1 MRIFIFTMVTI
12 AFVMLIPLF
21 TVPVSAE
28 ETPDYFNPYAPIFTD
43 KEVYTWTD
51 KIFITVVA
59 PSWNANKYGI
69 DSIGTQD
76 GHLIKIYTAEH
87 SLEPYKLT
95 ETEPSSGIFTGE
107 IILTG
112 FLHDVNDD
120 GNPDTNPRTVG
131 TGPTNGFLEV
141 KRDGG
146 ITISFEFADGVV
158 LTHSVMIS
166 WNIGEIIFDKSI
178 FLVGET
184 AKIQVIDLDM
194 NLNPETIDR
203 IEVEVSSDSDVAG
216 ILVDA
221 IETEDDSGLFEALI
235 SFTQTSVSSGNRLF
249 AIPNDSIY
257 AKYEDNTL
265 PSPYSIQDDLDIQ
278 IESKLE
284 SEIPPIQRIS
294 VEDVFFAN
302 SLGIPIEPI
311 INEQIQVVGIIH
323 NNQNYVQPFVYITQ
337 IKDQEEDVV
346 SLFWILG
353 ELASNQSLE
362 LSKSWIPTEFGNYT
376 VETFVWNSLQDQTS
390 LSPKFT
396 MFHLIQ

>member
-1 MRIFIFTMVTI
+1 MLPFLVLS
-12 AFVMLIPLF
+12 AF
-21 TVPVSAE
+21 AE
-28 ETPDYFNPYAPIFTD
+28 EVPDYFNPYAPIFTD

-51 KIFITVVA
+51 KISITVVA

-76 GHLIKIYTAEH
+76 GHLIKIYTAKH

-95 ETEPSSGIFTGE
+95 ETEPNSGVFTGE

-112 FLHDVNDD
+112 FLHDVDDD
-120 GNPDTNPRTVG
+120 GNSDTNPRTVG

-141 KRDGG
+141 ERDGG
-146 ITISFEFADGVV
+146 ITVSFEFADGVV
-158 LTHSVMIS
+158 LTHSAMIS

-184 AKIQVIDLDM
+184 AKIKVIDLDM
-194 NLNPETIDR
+194 NLNPEAIDR
-203 IEVEVSSDSDVAG
+203 IEVKVSSDSDVAG

-221 IETEDDSGLFEALI
+221 IETKDDSGLFEALI

-278 IESKLE
+278 IKSKLE
-284 SEIPPIQRIS
+284 SEVPPIQRIS
-294 VEDVFFAN
+294 VEDVFFAD

-311 INEQIQVVGIIH
+311 INEQIQVVGMIR
-323 NNQNYVQPFVYITQ
+323 NNQNYDQPFVYIIQ
-337 IKDQEEDVV
+337 IKDQEEAVV
-346 SLFWILG
+346 SLSWILG
-353 ELASNQSLE
+353 ELTSNQSLE
-362 LSKSWIPTEFGNYT
+362 LSQSWTPTKFGNYT

-390 LSPKFT
+390 LSPNSA
-396 MFHLIQ
+396 MSYLIQ

>member
-1 MRIFIFTMVTI
+1 MLEVGLFLLSFLVLF
-12 AFVMLIPLF
+12 AF
-21 TVPVSAE
+21 AE
-28 ETPDYFNPYAPIFTD
+28 KAPDYFNPYAPIFTD

-51 KIFITVVA
+51 KMFITVVA

-95 ETEPSSGIFTGE
+95 ETEPNSGVFTGE

-158 LTHSVMIS
+158 LTHSAMIS
-166 WNIGEIIFDKSI
+166 WNIGQIIFDKSI

-184 AKIQVIDLDM
+184 AKIKVIDLDM
-194 NLNPETIDR
+194 NLNPEAMDR

-265 PSPYSIQDDLDIQ
+265 PSPYSIQDDLDIK

-294 VEDVFFAN
+294 VEDVFF
-302 SLGIPIEPI
+302 
-311 INEQIQVVGIIH
+311 
-323 NNQNYVQPFVYITQ
+323 
-337 IKDQEEDVV
+337 
-346 SLFWILG
+346 
-353 ELASNQSLE
+353 
-362 LSKSWIPTEFGNYT
+362 
-376 VETFVWNSLQDQTS
+376 
-390 LSPKFT
+390 
-396 MFHLIQ
+396 

>member
-1 MRIFIFTMVTI
+1 MRIFIFSMIAI
-12 AFVMLIPLF
+12 AFVLLIPLF
-21 TVPVSAE
+21 TVPVFAE

-51 KIFITVVA
+51 KISITVVA

-95 ETEPSSGIFTGE
+95 ETEPNSGVFTGE

-112 FLHDVNDD
+112 FLHDVDDD

-141 KRDGG
+141 ERDGG
-146 ITISFEFADGVV
+146 LTISFEFADGVV
-158 LTHSVMIS
+158 LTNSAMIS
-166 WNIGEIIFDKSI
+166 WNIGQIIFDKSI

-194 NLNPETIDR
+194 NLNPEAIDR
-203 IEVEVSSDSDVAG
+203 IEIEVSSDSDVAG

-284 SEIPPIQRIS
+284 SEVPPIRRIS

-302 SLGIPIEPI
+302 SLGIPIEPT
-311 INEQIQVVGIIH
+311 INEQVQIVGMIH
-323 NNQNYVQPFVYITQ
+323 NNQNYNQSFVFITQ
-337 IKDQEEDVV
+337 IKDQDGAVV
-346 SLFWILG
+346 SLSWILG
-353 ELASNQSLE
+353 ELTSNQSLE
-362 LSKSWIPTEFGNYT
+362 LSQSWIPTEFGNYAI
-376 VETFVWNSLQDQTS
+376 ETFVWNSLQDQTG
-390 LSPKFT
+390 LSQNSA
-396 MFHLIQ
+396 MSYLIQ

>member
-1 MRIFIFTMVTI
+1 MLEVVLFLSSFLVLS
-12 AFVMLIPLF
+12 AF
-21 TVPVSAE
+21 AE
-28 ETPDYFNPYAPIFTD
+28 ETPDYSNPYAPIFTD
-43 KEVYTWTD
+43 KDVYTWTD

-69 DSIGTQD
+69 DSIGTQE

-95 ETEPSSGIFTGE
+95 ETKPSSGVFTGE

-112 FLHDVNDD
+112 FSHDVNDD

-141 KRDGG
+141 ERDGG
-146 ITISFEFADGVV
+146 ITVSFEFADGVV

-166 WNIGEIIFDKSI
+166 WNVGEIIFDKSI
-178 FLVGET
+178 FSVT
-184 AKIQVIDLDM
+184 DIAKIQVIDLDM

-203 IEVEVSSDSDVAG
+203 IEVKVSSDSDVAG

-235 SFTQTSVSSGNRLF
+235 SFTQTNVSSGNRLF

-265 PSPYSIQDDLDIQ
+265 PSPHSIQDDLDIQ

-284 SEIPPIQRIS
+284 SKVPPIQRIS
-294 VEDVFFAN
+294 VEDVFFAD

-311 INEQIQVVGIIH
+311 INEQTQIMSVVR
-323 NNQNYVQPFVYITQ
+323 NNQNYDQPFVFITQ
-337 IKDQEEDVV
+337 IKDQDGVV
-346 SLFWILG
+346 ISLSWILG
-353 ELASNQSLE
+353 EITPNQNLE
-362 LSKSWIPTEFGNYT
+362 LSQSWIPTEFGNYT
-376 VETFVWNSLQDQTS
+376 IETFVWNSLQNQTS
-390 LSPKFT
+390 LSPNSV
-396 MFHLIQ
+396 MSYLIQ

>member
-1 MRIFIFTMVTI
+1 MLSFLVLS
-12 AFVMLIPLF
+12 AF
-21 TVPVSAE
+21 AE
-28 ETPDYFNPYAPIFTD
+28 EVPDYFNPYAPIFTD
-43 KEVYTWTD
+43 KQVYTWTD
-51 KIFITVVA
+51 KIHITVVA

-95 ETEPSSGIFTGE
+95 ETEPNSGVFTGE

-112 FLHDVNDD
+112 FLHDVDND

-158 LTHSVMIS
+158 LTHSAMIS
-166 WNIGEIIFDKSI
+166 WNIGQIIFDKSI

-194 NLNPETIDR
+194 NLNPEAIDR
-203 IEVEVSSDSDVAG
+203 IEVKVSSDSDVAG

-221 IETEDDSGLFEALI
+221 IETEDDSGLFEALV

-257 AKYEDNTL
+257 AKYEDSTL
-265 PSPYSIQDDLDIQ
+265 PSPYSIQDDFDIQ
-278 IESKLE
+278 VESKLE
-284 SEIPPIQRIS
+284 SEVPPVKRIS
-294 VEDVFFAN
+294 VEDVFFAD
-302 SLGIPIEPI
+302 SLGVPIEPI
-311 INEQIQVVGIIH
+311 INEQIQVVGMIH
-323 NNQNYVQPFVYITQ
+323 NNQNYNQPFVFITQ
-337 IKDQEEDVV
+337 IKDQGGAVV
-346 SLFWILG
+346 SLSWILG
-353 ELASNQSLE
+353 ELTSNQSLE
-362 LSKSWIPTEFGNYT
+362 LSQSWTPTEFGNYT
-376 VETFVWNSLQDQTS
+376 IETFTWNSLKEQTS
-390 LSPKFT
+390 LSPKSAMSYF
-396 MFHLIQ
+396 IQ

>member
-1 MRIFIFTMVTI
+1 
-12 AFVMLIPLF
+12 MLVVALSVLSF
-21 TVPVSAE
+21 LVLSVFAE

-51 KIFITVVA
+51 KMFITVVA

-95 ETEPSSGIFTGE
+95 ETEPNSGVFTGE

-112 FLHDVNDD
+112 FLHDVDDD

-146 ITISFEFADGVV
+146 ITVSFEFADGVV

-194 NLNPETIDR
+194 NLNPEAIDR
-203 IEVEVSSDSDVAG
+203 IEVKVSSDSDVAG

-249 AIPNDSIY
+249 TIPNDSIY
-257 AKYEDNTL
+257 AKYEDRTL
-265 PSPYSIQDDLDIQ
+265 PYPYSIQDDLDIQ

-294 VEDVFFAN
+294 VEDVFFAD

-323 NNQNYVQPFVYITQ
+323 NNQNYVQPFAYITQ
-337 IKDQEEDVV
+337 IKDPEEAVV
-346 SLFWILG
+346 SLSWILG
-353 ELASNQSLE
+353 ELASNHSLE
-362 LSKSWIPTEFGNYT
+362 LSQSWTPTEFGNYT
-376 VETFVWNSLQDQTS
+376 IATFVWNSLNDQTS

-396 MFHLIQ
+396 MSHFIQ

>member
-1 MRIFIFTMVTI
+1 LLVI
-12 AFVMLIPLF
+12 ALSVLSFLVLSAF
-21 TVPVSAE
+21 AE
-28 ETPDYFNPYAPIFTD
+28 EVPDYFNPYAPIFTD
-43 KEVYTWTD
+43 KQVYTWTD
-51 KIFITVVA
+51 KIHITVVA

-95 ETEPSSGIFTGE
+95 ETEPNSGVFTGE

-112 FLHDVNDD
+112 FLHDVDND

-158 LTHSVMIS
+158 LTHSAMIS
-166 WNIGEIIFDKSI
+166 WNIGQIIFDKSI

-194 NLNPETIDR
+194 NLNPEAIDR
-203 IEVEVSSDSDVAG
+203 IEVKVSSDSDVAG

-221 IETEDDSGLFEALI
+221 IETEDDSGLFEALV

-265 PSPYSIQDDLDIQ
+265 PSPYSIQDDFDIQ
-278 IESKLE
+278 VESKLE
-284 SEIPPIQRIS
+284 SEVPPVKRIS
-294 VEDVFFAN
+294 VEDVFFAD
-302 SLGIPIEPI
+302 SLGVPIEPI
-311 INEQIQVVGIIH
+311 INEQIQVVGMIH
-323 NNQNYVQPFVYITQ
+323 NNQNYNQPFVFITQ
-337 IKDQEEDVV
+337 IKDQGGAVV
-346 SLFWILG
+346 SLSWILG
-353 ELASNQSLE
+353 ELTSNQSLE
-362 LSKSWIPTEFGNYT
+362 LSQSWTPTEFGNYT
-376 VETFVWNSLQDQTS
+376 IETFTWNSLKEQTS
-390 LSPKFT
+390 LSPKSAMSYF
-396 MFHLIQ
+396 IQ

>member
-1 MRIFIFTMVTI
+1 LLVVTLSVLSFLVLS
-12 AFVMLIPLF
+12 AF
-21 TVPVSAE
+21 AE
-28 ETPDYFNPYAPIFTD
+28 EVPDYFNPYAPIFTD
-43 KEVYTWTD
+43 KQVYTWTD
-51 KIFITVVA
+51 KIYITVVA

-95 ETEPSSGIFTGE
+95 ETEPNSGVFTGE

-112 FLHDVNDD
+112 FLHDVDDD

-141 KRDGG
+141 ERDGG
-146 ITISFEFADGVV
+146 ITVSFEFADGVV
-158 LTHSVMIS
+158 LTHSAMIS
-166 WNIGEIIFDKSI
+166 WNIGQIIFDKSI

-184 AKIQVIDLDM
+184 SKIQVIDLDM
-194 NLNPETIDR
+194 NLNPEAIDR

-221 IETEDDSGLFEALI
+221 IETEDDSGLFEALV

-278 IESKLE
+278 VESKLE
-284 SEIPPIQRIS
+284 SEVPPLQRIY
-294 VEDVFFAN
+294 VEDVFFAD

-311 INEQIQVVGIIH
+311 INEQIQVVGMIR
-323 NNQNYVQPFVYITQ
+323 NNQNYDQPFVYITQ
-337 IKDQEEDVV
+337 IKDQEGAVV
-346 SLFWILG
+346 SLSWILG
-353 ELASNQSLE
+353 ELTSNQSLE
-362 LSKSWIPTEFGNYT
+362 LSQSWTPTEFGNYT
-376 VETFVWNSLQDQTS
+376 IETFIWNSLKDQAS
-390 LSPKFT
+390 LSPKSAMSYF
-396 MFHLIQ
+396 IQ

>member
-1 MRIFIFTMVTI
+1 MLVITLSVLPFLVLS
-12 AFVMLIPLF
+12 AF
-21 TVPVSAE
+21 AE
-28 ETPDYFNPYAPIFTD
+28 EVPDYFNPYAPIFTD

-51 KIFITVVA
+51 KISITVVA

-76 GHLIKIYTAEH
+76 GHLIKIYTAKH

-95 ETEPSSGIFTGE
+95 ETEPNSGVFTGE

-112 FLHDVNDD
+112 FLHDVDDD
-120 GNPDTNPRTVG
+120 GNSDTNPRTVG

-141 KRDGG
+141 ERDGG
-146 ITISFEFADGVV
+146 ITVSFEFADGVV
-158 LTHSVMIS
+158 LTHSAMIS
-166 WNIGEIIFDKSI
+166 WNMGEIIFDKSI

-184 AKIQVIDLDM
+184 AKIKVIDLDM
-194 NLNPETIDR
+194 NLNPEAIDR
-203 IEVEVSSDSDVAG
+203 IEVKVSSDSDVAG

-284 SEIPPIQRIS
+284 SEVPPIQRIS
-294 VEDVFFAN
+294 VEDVFFAD

-311 INEQIQVVGIIH
+311 INEQIQVVGMIR
-323 NNQNYVQPFVYITQ
+323 NNQNYDQPFVYIIQ
-337 IKDQEEDVV
+337 IKDQEEAVV
-346 SLFWILG
+346 FLSWILG
-353 ELASNQSLE
+353 ELTSNQSLE
-362 LSKSWIPTEFGNYT
+362 LSQSWTPTEFGNYT

-390 LSPKFT
+390 LSPNSA
-396 MFHLIQ
+396 MSYLIQ